1 MAKIKDL
8 LRKKK
13 KKQKF
18 DTEKEAYSDEEA
30 QKEEEIDEGV
40 SELDH
45 HL

>member
-1 MAKIKDL
+1 MAKIEDL
-8 LRKKK
+8 LKRKK

-18 DTEKEAYSDEEA
+18 DTEKEAYTGEEA
-30 QKEEEIDEGV
+30 QKEEEIDEGA